1 MRFAPLARGIRE
13 PPPMTS
19 IHDLEAMDAWRRR
32 RQLDPHHLR
41 QLRLAF
47 YKKHQGSAG
56 ARAALPEDVRADF
69 DEQFACHALTL
80 DSRHDSS
87 LDGAT
92 KLIFRTQQDLLLET
106 VILRAASG
114 RTTLCVST
122 QVGCAARCDFCATG
136 RMGIARNLTAAEI
149 LDQLIQANLLLVAEK
164 RSVRNVVFM
173 GMGEPFHNEEQLH
186 AAIEVLCDPRAGEF
200 SPRRIVI
207 STVGI
212 PEAMV
217 RAARRWPQIHLALSL
232 HSARPE
238 IRRRLMPISERHD
251 LASLRAALVE
261 VAGILQQAVMI
272 EYLLLAGVTDTDED
286 LRLLAEYLGGL
297 PVHIN
302 LIPFNPIDAAP
313 HLTAS
318 EPQRQAEFSA
328 ALKATGFAVTT
339 RYSLGGDI
347 AAACGQ
353 LVRSEQRRRAL
364 A

>member
-1 MRFAPLARGIRE
+1 
-13 PPPMTS
+13 MTS
-19 IHDLEAMDAWRRR
+19 IHDLEAMDAWRQRR
-32 RQLDPHHLR
+32 HLDPHHLR

-56 ARAALPEDVRADF
+56 ARAALPKEVVTEF
-69 DEQFACHALTL
+69 DEQFVCHALTL
-80 DSRHDSS
+80 HSRHDSS

-261 VAGILQQAVMI
+261 VAGIQQQVIMI

-286 LRLLAEYLGGL
+286 LQLLAEYLGDL

-313 HLTAS
+313 HLAAS
-318 EPQRQAEFSA
+318 APQRQAEFSA
-328 ALKATGFAVTT
+328 ALKAAGFAVTT